1 MNTDLLD
8 HFQSGRF
15 TRYNPECYMGL
26 RPIYR
31 DENNHG
37 GHEDHGTNSLKTN
50 SVSSVVNDFRRNRR
64 IPIAATT
71 LRPERKPSMQNHQS

>member
-15 TRYNPECYMGL
+15 TRYHPECYMGL

-31 DENNHG
+31 DENNHREHG
-37 GHEDHGTNSLKTN
+37 DHAENSLKTN
-50 SVSSVVNDFRRNRR
+50 SVSSVS
-64 IPIAATT
+64 PW
-71 LRPERKPSMQNHQS
+71 